1 MAALVIGQ
9 HQHVARINAMRVLD
23 LGVLVPDFGPFPGV
37 LQEYIGDA
45 PQRIAALDGVLGGR
59 RGLDQVRGR
68 RGRRLGLRPGLFVGP
83 DGGIGGRQLR
93 RGRDRRTG
101 LLARAQPVPR
111 SGGECPNRVE
121 QPLTEIAAA
130 MSVTDRPVLK
140 AWLKVI
146 LPSSTM
152 GWGSST
158 AVIIGCG
165 VRHTTYC
172 QVCALDHAPTREA

>member
-1 MAALVIGQ
+1 MPHSVSPRLTVYWVGAVGLIRSAVGSGAASDFVPDCSSARMAAS
-9 HQHVARINAMRVLD
+9 VAVSSGSDVTAGAD
-23 LGVLVPDFGPFPGV
+23 SWTGG
-37 LQEYIGDA
+37 
-45 PQRIAALDGVLGGR
+45 AASS
-59 RGLDQVRGR
+59 
-68 RGRRLGLRPGLFVGP
+68 
-83 DGGIGGRQLR
+83 
-93 RGRDRRTG
+93 T
-101 LLARAQPVPR
+101 
-111 SGGECPNRVE
+111 GGECRNRVE

-130 MSVTDRPVLK
+130 MSVTDRPVLR

-172 QVCALDHAPTREA
+172 QVCALDHGPTRAYLQVPRTRA